1 MDKKTVTLWKEY
13 NGIFNELKKQ
23 LNSTSNLT
31 GDYAEHL
38 VCDYLNGELLTASHK
53 SADIKANGKLYQ
65 VKARKI
71 SEGKSTTQL
80 GIIRS
85 WDFDFLVVVLFD
97 EKGDVKKA
105 IIVPVDVAKR
115 YAVANEYQKGY
126 VISTTN
132 DFITDEGNEDITDAM
147 NERI

>member
-1 MDKKTVTLWKEY
+1 M
-13 NGIFNELKKQ
+13 
-23 LNSTSNLT
+23 
-31 GDYAEHL
+31 
-38 VCDYLNGELLTASHK
+38 
-53 SADIKANGKLYQ
+53 
-65 VKARKI
+65 ARKI

-105 IIVPVDVAKR
+105 IIVPVDVAKK

-147 NERI
+147 KERI